1 MITPIVIDACPLI
14 NLLRID
20 GDDNFLYKH
29 LKSLEVHIAETVY
42 NEIRKNV
49 FRNAI
54 SETDEKRIETLLP
67 LLPSEFKLHQDEE
80 IKRIVGNE
88 YFEQICS
95 FSGHTKKFNG
105 ELISSVLALVLSR
118 FEESKVCFLTD
129 DFPAKEEFSSFF
141 KIQQIGFIEDS
152 IDLLLMFHWLKSDFT
167 QKQLE
172 NALLDLKAE
181 YNRTQRSF
189 VEEIFKLK
197 SNFKQGTA
205 IRKII
210 ENIADSFYNK
220 RNIDEYKK
228 YLKDIERVNDKR
240 IKECLSAF
248 PDLSKQPEII
258 EKIDFTL
265 NKLKELEIYKLARH
279 A

>member
-1 MITPIVIDACPLI
+1 MNTPIVIDACTLI

-20 GDDNFLYKH
+20 EDDNFLYKH

-54 SETDEKRIETLLP
+54 SEIDEKRIDSLLP
-67 LLPSEFKLHQDEE
+67 LLPSELKLHQDEV
-80 IKRIVGNE
+80 IKKDVGKE
-88 YFEQICS
+88 YFEQISS
-95 FSGHTKKFNG
+95 FTGHTKKFNG

-118 FEESKVCFLTD
+118 CEESKVCFLTD

-141 KIQQIGFIEDS
+141 TIQQIGFIEDS
-152 IDLLLMFHWLKSDFT
+152 IDLLLMFHWSKSDFT
-167 QKQLE
+167 MRKLE
-172 NALLDLKAE
+172 NALSDLKAE
-181 YNRTQRSF
+181 YNRTQSAF
-189 VEEIFKLK
+189 VRKIVKLK

-228 YLKDIERVNDKR
+228 CLKDIEKVNDKK

-265 NKLKELEIYKLARH
+265 NKLKVLEIYKLA
-279 A
+279 

>member
-1 MITPIVIDACPLI
+1 MNTPIVIDACTLI

-20 GDDNFLYKH
+20 EDDNFLYKH
-29 LKSLEVHIAETVY
+29 LKSFEVHIAETVY

-54 SETDEKRIETLLP
+54 SKTDEKRIDTLLP
-67 LLPSEFKLHQDEE
+67 LLPLEFKLHQDEE

-141 KIQQIGFIEDS
+141 TIQQIGLIEDS
-152 IDLLLMFHWLKSDFT
+152 IDLLLMFHWSNSDFT
-167 QKQLE
+167 KRNLE
-172 NALLDLKAE
+172 NVLFDLKAE
-181 YNRTQRSF
+181 YNRTQSAF
-189 VEEIFKLK
+189 VGGILKLK
-197 SNFKQGTA
+197 SNYKQGSS

-220 RNIDEYKK
+220 RNIEEYTKC
-228 YLKDIERVNDKR
+228 LKEIEKINDKR
-240 IKECLSAF
+240 IKECL
-248 PDLSKQPEII
+248 
-258 EKIDFTL
+258 T
-265 NKLKELEIYKLARH
+265 IYI
-279 A
+279 

>member
-1 MITPIVIDACPLI
+1 MNTPIVIDACTLI

-20 GDDNFLYKH
+20 EDDNFLYKH

-54 SETDEKRIETLLP
+54 SEIDEKRIDTLLP
-67 LLPSEFKLHQDEE
+67 LLPSEFKLHQDEV
-80 IKRIVGNE
+80 IKKDVGKE
-88 YFEQICS
+88 YFEQISS
-95 FSGHTKKFNG
+95 FTGHTKKFNG

-118 FEESKVCFLTD
+118 CEESKVCFLTD
-129 DFPAKEEFSSFF
+129 DFPAKEEFSPFF
-141 KIQQIGFIEDS
+141 TIQQIGLIEDS
-152 IDLLLMFHWLKSDFT
+152 IDLLLMLYWSKSDFT
-167 QKQLE
+167 KRKLE
-172 NALLDLKAE
+172 NVLFDIKAE
-181 YNRTQRSF
+181 YNRTQSAF
-189 VEEIFKLK
+189 VGEIVKLK

-228 YLKDIERVNDKR
+228 CLKDIEKVKDKR

-248 PDLSKQPEII
+248 HDLSKQPEII

-265 NKLKELEIYKLARH
+265 NKLKELEIYKLA
-279 A
+279 

>member
-1 MITPIVIDACPLI
+1 MNTPIVIDACTLI

-20 GDDNFLYKH
+20 EDDNFLYKH
-29 LKSLEVHIAETVY
+29 LKSFEVHIAETVY

-54 SETDEKRIETLLP
+54 SKTDEKRIDTLLP
-67 LLPSEFKLHQDEE
+67 LLPLEFKLHQDEE

-141 KIQQIGFIEDS
+141 TIQQIGLIEDS
-152 IDLLLMFHWLKSDFT
+152 IDLLLMLHWSNSDFT
-167 QKQLE
+167 KRKLE
-172 NALLDLKAE
+172 NVLFDLKAE
-181 YNRTQRSF
+181 YNRTQSAF
-189 VEEIFKLK
+189 VGEIVKLK
-197 SNFKQGTA
+197 SNYKQGSS

-220 RNIDEYKK
+220 RNIEEYTKC
-228 YLKDIERVNDKR
+228 LKEIEKINDKR
-240 IKECLSAF
+240 IKECLLAF
-248 PDLSKQPEII
+248 PNLSKQPKLV

-265 NKLKELEIYKLARH
+265 NQLKELEIYKLA
-279 A
+279 